1 MTLQLLTPIYPPEF
15 KPVRDGLY
23 LTCRVESSGEMSV
36 RTIRQWDSGGW
47 RYEAWW
53 YCPEQDW
60 HWQGLAF
67 SPGAALPTSGEIR
80 QAVIDWQSGNSG
92 YESVRMARAAQG
104 ER

>member
-67 SPGAALPTSGEIR
+67 SPGDAVQCEGDIGSIESQRSIVVDGAFLPG
-80 QAVIDWQSGNSG
+80 AVC
-92 YESVRMARAAQG
+92 E
-104 ER
+104 